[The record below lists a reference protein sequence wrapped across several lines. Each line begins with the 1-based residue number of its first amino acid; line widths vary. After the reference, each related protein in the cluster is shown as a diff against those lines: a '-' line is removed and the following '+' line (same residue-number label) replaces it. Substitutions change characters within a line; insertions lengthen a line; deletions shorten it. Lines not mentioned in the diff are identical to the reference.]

1 VHDPDPVGSAAI
13 GAACALFDS
22 AGRVLLVRHTYGKLN
37 WEIPGGACLPTEAPL
52 DGALRELQ
60 EETGLN
66 LRADAALSGVYFE
79 PGHDFGPV
87 LHFVFRFQ
95 LYSTQRPVARPP
107 EIGAVGWFEL
117 NALPV
122 PMSDFTEQR
131 IADALGAVTAYRL
144 VTGRAWRD

>member
-1 VHDPDPVGSAAI
+1 VHDLDPVGSAAI
-13 GAACALFDS
+13 GAACAIFDS

-37 WEIPGGACLPTEAPL
+37 WEIPGGN
-52 DGALRELQ
+52 ALVDEEPAAAAARELA
-60 EETGLN
+60 EETGL
-66 LRADAALSGVYFE
+66 RVSGGALTGVYYE
-79 PGHDFGPV
+79 RAHWAGPM
-87 LHFVFRFQ
+87 LHFVFRFVAPEGA
-95 LYSTQRPVARPP
+95 SPVPHPP